1 MTAFYIVTTL
11 LTLAAVAW
19 LLVPLLRASSA
30 AQPQRDVTNLAIF
43 KDQLAELA
51 ADVRAGTLSPDQY
64 EQAKIDLERRVLEEI
79 ESGKAVGDKT
89 VEHDRSKPAL
99 ARVTAIVLG
108 LAVPLGAVL
117 LYAQVGNPGAMVQ
130 QAEQQQEF
138 TPQQI
143 EQMVGQLAERMQ
155 KNPDDPRGWV
165 ILARSYYVMQRYPE
179 AAAAYEQLLKR
190 IPPDADVLADYA
202 DALAMAQ
209 GRSLAGKPLAALQQA
224 LELDPDHW
232 KSLALVGTEAF
243 ERKDYRTAL
252 RHWERLLAIA
262 PPDSEVGQQI
272 AASVAQAREL
282 AGIKAPVASTAPVAN
297 ASLSGMVRLAPA
309 MVAKADPS
317 DTVFVY
323 ARATEGPKMPLAI
336 MRLQVKDLPA
346 EFKLDDTQA
355 MTPAARLSQ
364 HKRVTVV
371 ARVSKSGNATP
382 QSGDLIADGREVDVG
397 SRDVALLIDT
407 QVP

>member
-1 MTAFYIVTTL
+1 MTSFYIIAAL

-19 LLVPLLRASSA
+19 LLVPLLRARSA

-43 KDQLAELA
+43 KDQLAELD

-64 EQAKIDLERRVLEEI
+64 GQAKIDLERRVLEEI
-79 ESGKAVGDKT
+79 ETGKA

-99 ARVTAIVLG
+99 ARVTAIVLA
-108 LAVPLGAVL
+108 LAVPVGAAL
-117 LYAQVGNPGAMVQ
+117 LYAQIGNPGAMVQ
-130 QAEQQQEF
+130 HAEQPQEF

-143 EQMVGQLAERMQ
+143 DQMVAQLAERMQ
-155 KNPDDPRGWV
+155 KNPDDPRGWA
-165 ILARSYYVMQRYPE
+165 ILGRSYYVMQRYQE
-179 AAAAYEQLLKR
+179 AADAYAQLLKR

-209 GRSLAGKPLAALQQA
+209 GRSLAGKPLDALRQA

-243 ERKDYRTAL
+243 ERKDYRAAL
-252 RHWERLLAIA
+252 RHWERLLALA
-262 PPDSEVGQQI
+262 PPNSEVGQQI

-336 MRLQVKDLPA
+336 MRMQVKDLPA

-364 HKRVTVV
+364 HKRVTLV
-371 ARVSKSGNATP
+371 ARVSKSGNATT
-382 QSGDLIADGREVDVG
+382 QSGDLIANGRDVEVG

>member
-1 MTAFYIVTTL
+1 MTSFYIIAAL
-11 LTLAAVAW
+11 LTLVAVAW
-19 LLVPLLRASSA
+19 LLMPLLRTRSA

-43 KDQLAELA
+43 KDQLAELD

-64 EQAKIDLERRVLEEI
+64 GQAKIDLERRVLEEI
-79 ESGKAVGDKT
+79 ETGKA

-99 ARVTAIVLG
+99 ARVTAIVLA
-108 LAVPLGAVL
+108 LAVPVGAAL
-117 LYAQVGNPGAMVQ
+117 LYAQIGNPGAMVQ
-130 QAEQQQEF
+130 HAEQPQEF

-143 EQMVGQLAERMQ
+143 DQMVAQLAERMQ
-155 KNPDDPRGWV
+155 KNPDDPRGWA
-165 ILARSYYVMQRYPE
+165 ILGRSYYVMQRYQE
-179 AAAAYEQLLKR
+179 AADAYEQLLKR

-209 GRSLAGKPLAALQQA
+209 GRSLAGKPLDALRQA

-243 ERKDYRTAL
+243 ERKDYRAAL
-252 RHWERLLAIA
+252 RHWERLLALA
-262 PPDSEVGQQI
+262 PPNSEVGQQI

-364 HKRVTVV
+364 HKRVTLV
-371 ARVSKSGNATP
+371 ARVSKSGNATT
-382 QSGDLIADGREVDVG
+382 QSGDLIANGRDVEVG

>member
-1 MTAFYIVTTL
+1 MTSFYIIAAL

-19 LLVPLLRASSA
+19 LLVPLLRARSA
-30 AQPQRDVTNLAIF
+30 AQPQRDVANLAIF
-43 KDQLAELA
+43 KDQLAELD

-64 EQAKIDLERRVLEEI
+64 GQAKIDLERRVLEEI
-79 ESGKAVGDKT
+79 ESGKAV
-89 VEHDRSKPAL
+89 EPDRSKPAL

-108 LAVPLGAVL
+108 LAVPVGAVL
-117 LYAQVGNPGAMVQ
+117 LYAQIGNPGAMVQ
-130 QAEQQQEF
+130 HAEQPQEF

-143 EQMVGQLAERMQ
+143 DQMVAQLAERMQ
-155 KNPDDPRGWV
+155 KNPDDPRGWA
-165 ILARSYYVMQRYPE
+165 ILGRSYYVMQRYQE
-179 AAAAYEQLLKR
+179 AADAYAQLLKR

-209 GRSLAGKPLAALQQA
+209 GRSLAGKPLDALRQA

-243 ERKDYRTAL
+243 ERKDYRAAL
-252 RHWERLLAIA
+252 RHWERLLALA
-262 PPDSEVGQQI
+262 PPNSEVGQQI

-336 MRLQVKDLPA
+336 MRMQVKDLPA

-364 HKRVTVV
+364 HKRVTLV
-371 ARVSKSGNATP
+371 ARVSKSGNATT
-382 QSGDLIADGREVDVG
+382 QSGDLIANGRDVEVG

>member
-1 MTAFYIVTTL
+1 MTSFYIIAAL

-19 LLVPLLRASSA
+19 LLVPLLRARSA
-30 AQPQRDVTNLAIF
+30 AQPQRDVANLAIF
-43 KDQLAELA
+43 KDQLAELD

-64 EQAKIDLERRVLEEI
+64 GQAKIDLERRVLEEI
-79 ESGKAVGDKT
+79 ESGKAV
-89 VEHDRSKPAL
+89 EPDRSKPAL

-108 LAVPLGAVL
+108 LAVPVGAVL
-117 LYAQVGNPGAMVQ
+117 LYAQIGNPGAMVQ
-130 QAEQQQEF
+130 HAEQSQEF

-143 EQMVGQLAERMQ
+143 EQMVAQLAERMQ
-155 KNPDDPRGWV
+155 SKPDDPRGWA
-165 ILARSYYVMQRYPE
+165 ILARSYYVMQHYQE
-179 AAAAYEQLLKR
+179 AADAYEQLLKR

-202 DALAMAQ
+202 DAMAMAQ
-209 GRSLAGKPLAALQQA
+209 GRSLAGKPLDALQQA
-224 LELDPDHW
+224 LKLDPDHW

-243 ERKDYRTAL
+243 ERKDYRMAL
-252 RHWERLLAIA
+252 RHWEKLLALA

-282 AGIKAPVASTAPVAN
+282 AGIKTPVVSAVPIAN

-309 MVAKADPS
+309 IAAKADPS

-364 HKRVTVV
+364 HKRVTLV
-371 ARVSKSGNATP
+371 ARVSKSGNATT
-382 QSGDLIADGREVDVG
+382 QSGDLIAGGRDVYVG

>member
-1 MTAFYIVTTL
+1 MTAFYAIAAL

-19 LLVPLLRASSA
+19 LLVPLARARA
-30 AQPQRDVTNLAIF
+30 VAQPQRDVANLAIF
-43 KDQLAELA
+43 KDQLAELD

-79 ESGKAVGDKT
+79 ESGKAIAP
-89 VEHDRSKPAL
+89 DRSKPAL
-99 ARVTAIVLG
+99 ARVTAIVLA
-108 LAVPLGAVL
+108 LAVPVGAVL
-117 LYAQVGNPGAMVQ
+117 LYAQIGNPGAMVQ
-130 QAEQQQEF
+130 QAEQPQEF

-143 EQMVGQLAERMQ
+143 EQMVAQLAERMQ
-155 KNPDDPRGWV
+155 SKPDDPRGWV

-179 AAAAYEQLLKR
+179 AADAYEQLLKR

-243 ERKDYRTAL
+243 ERKDYRAAL
-252 RHWERLLAIA
+252 RHWERLLALA

-282 AGIKAPVASTAPVAN
+282 AGIEAPVASAAPVAN

-309 MVAKADPS
+309 MAAKAAPS

-371 ARVSKSGNATP
+371 ARVSKSGNATT
-382 QSGDLIADGREVDVG
+382 QSGDLIADSREVDVG

>member
-1 MTAFYIVTTL
+1 MTAFYAIAAL

-19 LLVPLLRASSA
+19 LLVPLVRARA
-30 AQPQRDVTNLAIF
+30 VAQPQRDVANLAIF
-43 KDQLAELA
+43 KDQLAELD

-79 ESGKAVGDKT
+79 ESGKAIAP
-89 VEHDRSKPAL
+89 DRSKPAL
-99 ARVTAIVLG
+99 ARVTAIVLA
-108 LAVPLGAVL
+108 LAVPVGAVL
-117 LYAQVGNPGAMVQ
+117 LYAQIGNPGAMVQ
-130 QAEQQQEF
+130 QAEQPQEF

-143 EQMVGQLAERMQ
+143 EQMVAQLAERMQ
-155 KNPDDPRGWV
+155 SKPDDPRGWV

-179 AAAAYEQLLKR
+179 AADAYEQLLKR

-243 ERKDYRTAL
+243 ERKDYRAAL
-252 RHWERLLAIA
+252 RHWERLHALA

-282 AGIKAPVASTAPVAN
+282 AGIEAPVASAAPVAN

-309 MVAKADPS
+309 MAAKAAPS

-371 ARVSKSGNATP
+371 ARVSKSGNATM

>member
-1 MTAFYIVTTL
+1 MTSFYIIAAL
-11 LTLAAVAW
+11 LTLVAVAW
-19 LLVPLLRASSA
+19 LLMPLLRTRSA

-43 KDQLAELA
+43 KDQLAELD

-64 EQAKIDLERRVLEEI
+64 GQAKIDLERRVLEEI
-79 ESGKAVGDKT
+79 ETGKA

-99 ARVTAIVLG
+99 ARVTAIVLA
-108 LAVPLGAVL
+108 LAVPVGAAL
-117 LYAQVGNPGAMVQ
+117 LYAQIGNPGAMVQ
-130 QAEQQQEF
+130 HAEQPQEF

-143 EQMVGQLAERMQ
+143 DQMVAQLAERMQ
-155 KNPDDPRGWV
+155 KNPDDPRGWA
-165 ILARSYYVMQRYPE
+165 ILGRSYYVMQRYQE
-179 AAAAYEQLLKR
+179 AADAYEQLLKR

-209 GRSLAGKPLAALQQA
+209 GRSLAGKPLDALRQA

-243 ERKDYRTAL
+243 ERKDYRAAL
-252 RHWERLLAIA
+252 RHWERLLALA
-262 PPDSEVGQQI
+262 PPNSEVGQQI

-336 MRLQVKDLPA
+336 MRMQVKDLPA

-364 HKRVTVV
+364 HKRVTLV
-371 ARVSKSGNATP
+371 ARVSKSGNATT
-382 QSGDLIADGREVDVG
+382 QSGDLIANGRDVEVG